1 MALFAV
7 IARRAPVGIS
17 ADEFSH
23 RLKQGFGYT
32 KELVDKGVLKHRWIL
47 VGASAGLNI
56 YECDSH
62 EHLMSVLY
70 DSPVSQH
77 LEFEVYPLID
87 PSSFDPMT
95 AIENRE
101 KQESA
106 QD

>member
-7 IARRAPVGIS
+7 MARRAPVGIS
-17 ADEFSH
+17 ADEFNE
-23 RLKQGFGYT
+23 RLALGFDYT
-32 KELVDKGVLKHRWIL
+32 KELLDKGLMKHRWIL

-62 EHLMSVLY
+62 EELMAVLY

-87 PSSFDPMT
+87 PAAYDPGKV
-95 AIENRE
+95 IRNRE
-101 KQESA
+101 AA
-106 QD
+106 QA